1 MKKLLILIC
10 LFSLSFY
17 SCAIRNALAP
27 KVGLDASRT
36 FTAQVMKGGN
46 SAGYFNFPSTLIKTT
61 DSLAIYLENGKN
73 VSLYALNKM
82 AQEFDY
88 CYDRMTNIYGGHSD
102 VDGNGKIII
111 LLMQIN
117 AEGKDGTTLAYFN
130 PNDMYNGNYGEILY
144 MDIDKVNDKTDNA
157 IGTLIHEFQHLINY
171 SHYLNGERR
180 AMDSWLNEALSESTS
195 VLFNKATVEERTT
208 DFNKISY
215 YCFYTW
221 EVPTSAKGSA
231 FINYPSASVFMH
243 WLYNKNTNSDKSV
256 IFKEIAR
263 SQEPLEY
270 MKVLTAA
277 KKLGI
282 SANSWE
288 DLLFN
293 WMSDLITNSN
303 AVDKA
308 TVKTTNNTVILYP
321 GAIVLSTASTTKNG
335 NIVTKQVNG
344 SGLKKTNIILNK
356 DTTLETKTTKP
367 TGIRVTLNG
376 S

>member
-36 FTAQVMKGGN
+36 FTAQVMKGGD

-61 DSLAIYLENGKN
+61 DSLAIYLQDGKN

-117 AEGKDGTTLAYFN
+117 AEGKNGSTLAYFN

-144 MDIDKVNDKTDNA
+144 MDIDKVNDKTYNA

-195 VLFNKATVEERTT
+195 ILFNKATVEERTT

-277 KKLGI
+277 KKCGI

-293 WMSDLITNSN
+293 WMSDLITNKD
-303 AVDKA
+303 AVNNA

-321 GAIVLSTASTTKNG
+321 GAIVLSEKSTTQNG
-335 NIVTKQVNG
+335 NIVV
-344 SGLKKTNIILNK
+344 KKNVKGNTNIILNK

-367 TGIRVTLNG
+367 TGIRVSLSG

>member
-17 SCAIRNALAP
+17 SCAIRNSLAP

-117 AEGKDGTTLAYFN
+117 MEGKNGTTLAYFN

-195 VLFNKATVEERTT
+195 VLFNKATAKSRIEE
-208 DFNKISY
+208 FNNITNKY

-221 EVPTSAKGSA
+221 DLPASYGFV
-231 FINYPSASVFMH
+231 NYPSTSIFMH
-243 WLYNKNTNSDKSV
+243 WLYNKNGSNSK
-256 IFKEIAR
+256 IFKEIAQS
-263 SQEPLEY
+263 SQPLEY

-277 KKLGI
+277 KNCGI
-282 SANSWE
+282 ISNTNTWE
-288 DLLFN
+288 DLLFS
-293 WMSDLITNSN
+293 WMSDLITNNNVPKVDSTN
-303 AVDKA
+303 AS
-308 TVKTTNNTVILYP
+308 VKTNAESSVNLYP
-321 GAIVLSTASTTKNG
+321 GMMVVSTKSTTQNG
-335 NIVTKQVNG
+335 NIVVRKVN
-344 SGLKKTNIILNK
+344 SANIILNK
-356 DTTLETKTTKP
+356 DTTLETSTVKP
-367 TGIRVTLNG
+367 TGIRVSLNG

>member
-1 MKKLLILIC
+1 MKKLLFLIC

-36 FTAQVMKGGN
+36 FTAQVMKGGG

-61 DSLAIYLENGKN
+61 DSLAIYLQNGKN

-117 AEGKDGTTLAYFN
+117 AEGKNGKTLAYFN

-195 VLFNKATVEERTT
+195 VLFNKATAKSRIEE
-208 DFNKISY
+208 FNSITNKY

-221 EVPTSAKGSA
+221 DLPNSYGFV
-231 FINYPSASVFMH
+231 NYPSASIFMH
-243 WLYNKNTNSDKSV
+243 WLYNKNGSNSK
-256 IFKEIAR
+256 IFKEIAQS
-263 SQEPLEY
+263 SQPLEY

-277 KKLGI
+277 KECGI
-282 SANSWE
+282 ISNTNTWE
-288 DLLFN
+288 DLLFS
-293 WMSDLITNSN
+293 WMSDLITNNNVPKVDSTN
-303 AVDKA
+303 AS
-308 TVKTTNNTVILYP
+308 VKTNAESSVNLYP
-321 GAIVLSTASTTKNG
+321 GMMVVSTKSTTQNG
-335 NIVTKQVNG
+335 NIVVRKVN
-344 SGLKKTNIILNK
+344 SANIILNK

-367 TGIRVTLNG
+367 TSISVSLSG

>member
-1 MKKLLILIC
+1 MKKILFLIC

-117 AEGKDGTTLAYFN
+117 AEGKNGSTLAYFN

-195 VLFNKATVEERTT
+195 VLFNKATAKSRIEE
-208 DFNKISY
+208 FNNISNSY

-221 EVPTSAKGSA
+221 DLPNSYGFV
-231 FINYPSASVFMH
+231 NYPSASIFMH
-243 WLYNKNTNSDKSV
+243 WLYNKNGSNSK
-256 IFKEIAR
+256 IFKEIAQS
-263 SQEPLEY
+263 SQPLEY

-277 KKLGI
+277 KECGI
-282 SANSWE
+282 ISNTNTWE

-293 WMSDLITNSN
+293 WMSDMITNNNVPKVDSTN
-303 AVDKA
+303 AS
-308 TVKTTNNTVILYP
+308 VKTNAESSVNLYP
-321 GAIVLSTASTTKNG
+321 GMMVVSTKSTTQNG
-335 NIVTKQVNG
+335 NIVVRKVN
-344 SGLKKTNIILNK
+344 SANIILNK

-367 TGIRVTLNG
+367 TSISVSLSG